1 MHDHQNLTFLF
12 TDIEGSTSKWEEQ
25 PEQMAQAVAQHDSL
39 LRDAVEAHRG
49 ASSRRR
55 ATVSMP
61 PSKRRRTALARS
73 IDIQL
78 ALLDP
83 AATGGMGLRIRCG
96 LHTGPVQSRDNDYFG
111 STINR
116 TARIMNAAH
125 GGQILVSSAIADSAA
140 RSAARRS
147 VAQGTRQRPAEG
159 ARDLGGGLP
168 GRAPEA
174 LPEFPGAA
182 RARGDAEQSSA
193 AADVVHRPGARAGG
207 YRGDAGRQRG
217 C

>member
-25 PEQMAQAVAQHDSL
+25 PEQMAQAVAQHDSI

-49 ASSRRR
+49 RIVKTTGDGIYA
-55 ATVSMP
+55 AFETPADGLGAV
-61 PSKRRRTALARS
+61 T
-73 IDIQL
+73 DIQL

-125 GGQILVSSAIADSAA
+125 GGQIVVSAAIAE
-140 RSAARRS
+140 
-147 VAQGTRQRPAEG
+147 Q
-159 ARDLGGGLP
+159 ARDRLPPEVSLKDLGTVRLKGL
-168 GRAPEA
+168 ATSEA
-174 LPEFPGAA
+174 DF
-182 RARGDAEQSSA
+182 Q
-193 AADVVHRPGARAGG
+193 VVHPKL
-207 YRGDAGRQRG
+207 
-217 C
+217 